1 MSIKIKKTRCPKG
14 TRRNNKTG
22 ECEEIK
28 HNQEALSIK
37 EISQI
42 KSVSYKQPN
51 NTPITSFDNLSKNPP
66 KYVEYNPC
74 NEEVKLREERKR
86 LNNDLKKAH
95 SDCEITKYK
104 IIYKYFNED
113 ERHSKYKDLLNALM
127 HYYKDEKSK
136 DINFILPFQK
146 FIDMFEMDTM
156 KLKNFKKQHVF
167 EALCKILLMYDY
179 DQGELGR
186 NKEFYGSLESF
197 IKNPAN
203 QSNIKDRNEIIN
215 EHINVSSEGGVVDIF
230 FKTNT
235 TSDDKQHCEWAC
247 DCIDT
252 KTSKDYMTS
261 GQEYILI
268 QNKYYSKEKSDI
280 KNYDVTKI
288 YAKAQSLYNA
298 RENITP
304 RIVLMVN
311 NSQALSDKLVR
322 SRDASK
328 SLIAN
333 IYGVYEIDKWFNLL
347 LYDLYNS
354 RDINDFLEKKGSKD
368 KTRPEL
374 SSRFHQMYFT
384 DATLEYYKEG
394 YKKFIWGAVPRS
406 GKSYMIGDLI
416 SKRRNTNNDVILIL
430 GAKTETESQFV
441 KMFCEYSDYADYGI
455 IKASKDK
462 AEPIKNCPNLDHI
475 KSKNIYL
482 FSQEWF
488 KDKIEIENLKAI
500 FTKKGFESL
509 FTRGNQVDIYF
520 DEIHKGG
527 STDKSEN
534 ILNAIH
540 NSGVKIDIFIM
551 VTATFAKPNIKYKTN
566 FIDTK
571 EPKILEWSYE
581 DQQVM
586 KNIKNETKMDMM
598 INSRV
603 GIEREIIK
611 KIFEKYNFIYGVEF
625 LDIISKQYARHPELV
640 LVQPYD
646 KIKGVENFEM
656 NQVFASNLN
665 CEACAENQTIENLRN
680 PNRIFFDYGRVQK
693 LIQLIVG
700 NLHPVNSIYGYLKT
714 IGAPD
719 YSNLHSELWFLPD
732 DNLYV
737 NPDMCRNTCKKTAS
751 EKTHDENNSDN
762 RSLPN
767 IEPVTRGLAFALM
780 DTPFFRDHYNV
791 LIVHN
796 ANVSFKDDSGRKI
809 SYTDIFKDTGIDTT
823 SGNKE
828 SLSTKIKDYE
838 SKSYKEGKNVIIL
851 TGAKLRLGISLPCVD
866 IGFNFD
872 SIQSVDLNYQ
882 TMFRVLTERYN
893 KPKTHGYYVDFNK
906 DRFIKFLYEYSNTY
920 SSAKNITSIKE
931 NLTYLQGLLLL
942 FNMNGIGLGKLDEK
956 QELKLYNILINELKL
971 NEDGYK
977 KYYSKF
983 DNVINLFKKSLINI
997 STIDLHEIKEL
1008 VSTHKLNVSK
1018 KTEHIL
1024 KKGKK
1029 SERPVH
1035 VVGEEDEIDED
1046 DVDEDIVDD
1055 ITNDDD
1061 DLSNSALINII
1072 SDILPRIIALLAL
1085 FSNKDNYDC
1094 EKLEDCLNNSIRNI
1108 REFTTCSCENISDSD
1123 ALSCYFNSP
1132 FYTKKLL
1139 LLLQSI
1145 QKLLRNPNYTFL
1157 HDSIN
1162 FIFNNI
1168 KDMGKENKSLI
1179 TSMTPEEIQNT
1190 IEKYLPVRDDKKHK
1204 NGEVF
1209 TPVSLIKEM
1218 LDKLPSNVWTNP
1230 NLKWLDPAN
1239 GIGNFPMVVYQKL
1252 LEKLPDK
1259 YSGENGS
1266 YSNEK
1271 EKKMHIIK
1279 NMLYMVELDSSNI
1292 KISRRIFGKDAN
1304 ISCANFLEQE
1314 AKWKRDFNGV
1324 DKFDIIIGNPPFQ
1337 NERVGDTPQGGNDL
1351 YPIFFVKS
1359 FNLLNNDGYLSFIN
1373 PAKWRAPDKKGDLK
1387 NMWDLFVSNNP
1398 IFLRI
1403 YGGKETLDLFN
1414 GAAATRIDYY
1424 VLQKNTKNKGLTI
1437 VDEKNQESMVDLTKW
1452 NFLPNYNYENIKRI
1466 LTTEDNGVK
1475 VIYSSSQYDKRKP
1488 YMQDKPPNAK
1498 YPYPVRHSY
1507 TMKDGPIIYSSKT
1520 KEPTGNSFVQMFGV
1534 PKVILGKGGHPYPYN
1549 DYKGEY
1555 GMSNYS
1561 FAIPIKSKK
1570 EGDDIIKAINTDEFN
1585 NIIEATK
1592 WNSGFTDH
1600 NMFKYFRPDFYK
1612 HFSNKDKAG
1621 TKIKQFLTRKHRERK
1636 LKTNGTK
1643 SVSKGGKRRTKKME
1657 HNKKTRRMKF

>member
-1 MSIKIKKTRCPKG
+1 MSSIKIKKTRCPKG

-22 ECEEIK
+22 ECEEILRK
-28 HNQEALSIK
+28 QSVLPIEV
-37 EISQI
+37 SQI
-42 KSVSYKQPN
+42 KSLSYTEPDK
-51 NTPITSFDNLSKNPP
+51 TPIISSDHIPKKSTSHI
-66 KYVEYNPC
+66 EYNPC
-74 NEEVKLREERKR
+74 HEEVKLREERKR
-86 LNNDLKKAH
+86 LNNYLKKVH

-104 IIYKYFNED
+104 IIYKYFNPD

-127 HYYKDEKSK
+127 HYYKDEKNK

-167 EALCKILLMYDY
+167 EGLCKILLMYDY

-197 IKNPAN
+197 IKNPVN
-203 QSNIKDRNEIIN
+203 PSNIKDRNEIIN

-235 TSDDKQHCEWAC
+235 ATDDKQSCDWAC
-247 DCIDT
+247 DCVVT
-252 KTSKDYMTS
+252 NTTKDYISS

-311 NSQALSDKLVR
+311 NSQSLSDKLMR

-328 SLIAN
+328 GLIAN
-333 IYGVYEIDKWFNLL
+333 IYGVYEIEKWFNFL

-354 RDINDFLEKKGSKD
+354 RDIDDFLEKKGSKD
-368 KTRPEL
+368 KIRPEL

-462 AEPIKNCPNLDHI
+462 AEPIKNCPNLNHI
-475 KSKNIYL
+475 AGKNIYL

-488 KDKIEIENLKAI
+488 KDKIEIENLKAV
-500 FTKKGFESL
+500 FTKKGFDSL
-509 FTRGNQVDIYF
+509 FRRGNQVDIYF

-527 STDKSEN
+527 STNKAEN
-534 ILNAIH
+534 ILNAIN
-540 NSGVKIDIFIM
+540 NSGVKIDIFVM
-551 VTATFAKPNIKYKTN
+551 VTATFAKPNIKYKAN

-586 KNIKNETKMDMM
+586 KNIKNETKMEMM
-598 INSRV
+598 INSRTGV
-603 GIEREIIK
+603 EREIIK
-611 KIFEKYNFIYGVEF
+611 KIFEKYKFIYGPEF
-625 LDIISKQYARHPELV
+625 LDVISKQYARHPELV

-665 CEACAENQTIENLRN
+665 CEACAETQTIEHLRN

-693 LIQLIVG
+693 LIQLIAG

-714 IGAPD
+714 LGAPD

-737 NPDMCRNTCKKTAS
+737 NPDMCRTTCKKTAS
-751 EKTHDENNSDN
+751 EKNYDENKSDN
-762 RSLPN
+762 PSLPN

-780 DTPFFRDHYNV
+780 NTPFFRDYYNI

-796 ANVSFKDDSGRKI
+796 TNVKFKDESGRKI
-809 SYTDIFKDTGIDTT
+809 SYADIFKDTGIDTT

-828 SLSTKIKDYE
+828 SLSSKIKDYE

-920 SSAKNITSIKE
+920 SSAKNISSIKE
-931 NLTYLQGLLLL
+931 NLSYLQGLLLL
-942 FNMNGIGLGKLDEK
+942 FNMNGIGLGRLDEK
-956 QELKLYNILINELKL
+956 QELKLYTSLINELKL

-977 KYYSKF
+977 KYYSNF
-983 DNVINLFKKSLINI
+983 DNITNLFKKSLINI
-997 STIDLHEIKEL
+997 STADLREIKDL
-1008 VSTHKLNVSK
+1008 VISTNKPNVSIK
-1018 KTEHIL
+1018 IKHTL
-1024 KKGKK
+1024 KEGKK
-1029 SERPVH
+1029 SERPVQ
-1035 VVGEEDEIDED
+1035 VVGEDDDDIVAGDDDDED
-1046 DVDEDIVDD
+1046 D
-1055 ITNDDD
+1055 DDD
-1061 DLSNSALINII
+1061 DVADDDGISNSALINII

-1085 FSNKDNYDC
+1085 FSNKDDYNC
-1094 EKLEDCLNNSIRNI
+1094 EKLDDCLNNSMRNI
-1108 REFTTCSCENISDSD
+1108 GEFTTCSCENISESD
-1123 ALSCYFNSP
+1123 PLVCYFNSP

-1145 QKLLRNPNYTFL
+1145 QKLLRNPNYVFL

-1168 KDMGKENKSLI
+1168 RDMGKENKSLI

-1190 IEKYLPVRDDKKHK
+1190 IEKYLPVRDDKKNK

-1209 TPVSLIKEM
+1209 TPIKLIEEM
-1218 LDKLPSNVWTNP
+1218 LDKLPDNVWKNP
-1230 NLKWLDPAN
+1230 DLKWLDPAN
-1239 GIGNFPMVVYQKL
+1239 GIGNFPMVVFQKL

-1259 YSGENGS
+1259 YSGANGS
-1266 YSNEK
+1266 YSSEDG
-1271 EKKMHIIK
+1271 KKKHIIE
-1279 NMLYMVELDSSNI
+1279 NMLYMVELDPANV
-1292 KISRRIFGKDAN
+1292 KISRRIFGKNAN
-1304 ISCANFLEQE
+1304 ISCGSFLED
-1314 AKWKRDFNGV
+1314 KWIKDFN
-1324 DKFDIIIGNPPFQ
+1324 DINQFDIIMGNPPFQ
-1337 NERVGDTPQGGNDL
+1337 KEQEGKREGGYGGRTLWDKFIKISLGLLIPNGYLCFITPPAWRKPENELYNVMTKENQLLYLHIFGERQGRQLFDVSQRVDL
-1351 YPIFFVKS
+1351 YI
-1359 FNLLNNDGYLSFIN
+1359 IE
-1373 PAKWRAPDKKGDLK
+1373 KKPKHK
-1387 NMWDLFVSNNP
+1387 NTEIIDELDNK
-1398 IFLRI
+1398 L
-1403 YGGKETLDLFN
+1403 ELDL
-1414 GAAATRIDYY
+1414 
-1424 VLQKNTKNKGLTI
+1424 
-1437 VDEKNQESMVDLTKW
+1437 SHW
-1452 NFLPNYNYENIKRI
+1452 SFLPNYAYNSIKRMM
-1466 LTTEDNGVK
+1466 TDQENGIDVN
-1475 VIYSSSQYDKRKP
+1475 YSSAIYETRKS
-1488 YMQDKPPNAK
+1488 YVNQTKTEKYK
-1498 YPYPVRHSY
+1498 YPIVHSINQTGLVFWYTDDKTKRDDKTNKAHFGVSKVLLNFNRHQYPV
-1507 TMKDGPIIYSSKT
+1507 
-1520 KEPTGNSFVQMFGV
+1520 
-1534 PKVILGKGGHPYPYN
+1534 N
-1549 DYKGEY
+1549 DYEGKY
-1555 GMSNYS
+1555 GMSQIT
-1561 FAIPIKSKK
+1561 FGIPITSKK
-1570 EGDDIIKAINTDEFN
+1570 QGDDIVKAINTDEFKE
-1585 NIIEATK
+1585 IIKATK
-1592 WNSGFTDH
+1592 WGAFQTDWR
-1600 NMFKYFRPDFYK
+1600 MFKYFKPDFYK
-1612 HFSNKDKAG
+1612 YFSNKEKAK
-1621 TKIKQFLTRKHRERK
+1621 TKINNFVTKKLREKK
-1636 LKTNGTK
+1636 LKTNRTR
-1643 SVSKGGKRRTKKME
+1643 SVSKGGKRRTKKIS
-1657 HNKKTRRMKF
+1657 HNKKTRRR

>member
-1 MSIKIKKTRCPKG
+1 MSSIKIKKPRCPKG

-37 EISQI
+37 DISQI

-51 NTPITSFDNLSKNPP
+51 NTPITSSDNFSRKSP

-86 LNNDLKKAH
+86 LNNDLKKVH

-127 HYYKDEKSK
+127 HYYKDEKIK

-186 NKEFYGSLESF
+186 NKQFYRSLESF
-197 IKNPAN
+197 IKNPASP
-203 QSNIKDRNEIIN
+203 SNIQDRNDIIN

-235 TSDDKQHCEWAC
+235 TSDDKKKCKWAC
-247 DCIDT
+247 DCVDK
-252 KTSKDYMTS
+252 KTSQDYIS
-261 GQEYILI
+261 GGQEYILI

-304 RIVLMVN
+304 KIVLMVN
-311 NSQALSDKLVR
+311 NSQALNDKLVR

-328 SLIAN
+328 GLIAN

-347 LYDLYNS
+347 LNDLYNS
-354 RDINDFLEKKGSKD
+354 IDINDFLEKRGSKD
-368 KTRPEL
+368 KIRPEL
-374 SSRFHQMYFT
+374 SPRFHQMYFT
-384 DATLEYYKEG
+384 DATLEYYKQG

-430 GAKTETESQFV
+430 GAKTETESQFI
-441 KMFCEYSDYADYGI
+441 KDMFCKYSDFADYGI
-455 IKASKDK
+455 IKASKDN
-462 AEPIKNCPNLDHI
+462 AISIENCPNLNHK

-488 KDKIEIENLKAI
+488 KDKIQIENLKAV

-598 INSRV
+598 INSRS

-611 KIFEKYNFIYGVEF
+611 KIFEKYKFIYGPEF
-625 LDIISKQYARHPELV
+625 LDVISKQYARHPELV

-693 LIQLIVG
+693 LIQLIAG

-751 EKTHDENNSDN
+751 EKTHDENNSDKTG
-762 RSLPN
+762 LPN

-780 DTPFFRDHYNV
+780 STPFFREHYNV

-796 ANVSFKDDSGRKI
+796 ANVSFKDQSKRKI
-809 SYTDIFKDTGIDTT
+809 SYADIFKDTGIDTT
-823 SGNKE
+823 SGDKK
-828 SLSTKIKDYE
+828 SLSTNIKDYE
-838 SKSYKEGKNVIIL
+838 TKSYKEGKNVIIL

-920 SSAKNITSIKE
+920 SSAKNISSIKE
-931 NLTYLQGLLLL
+931 NLIYLQGLLLL
-942 FNMNGIGLGKLDEK
+942 FNINGLGFIKLNEK
-956 QELKLYNILINELKL
+956 QELTFYSSLINELKL

-977 KYYSKF
+977 NYYSKF
-983 DNVINLFKKSLINI
+983 DNITNLFKKSLINI
-997 STIDLHEIKEL
+997 TTSDLHEIKRL
-1008 VSTHKLNVSK
+1008 IMTTYKPNAPAK
-1018 KTEHIL
+1018 INITL

-1029 SERPVH
+1029 SERQVH
-1035 VVGEEDEIDED
+1035 DGEEDEGEDED
-1046 DVDEDIVDD
+1046 KGEGEGDGEGE
-1055 ITNDDD
+1055 DDD
-1061 DLSNSALINII
+1061 GSISDSALIKVI

-1094 EKLEDCLNNSIRNI
+1094 ENVEDCLNNSTRNI
-1108 REFTTCSCENISDSD
+1108 REFATCSCEQINESDPL
-1123 ALSCYFNSP
+1123 ACYLNSP
-1132 FYTKKLL
+1132 FYTKNLL
-1139 LLLQSI
+1139 LLLQTI
-1145 QKLLRNPNYTFL
+1145 QKLLRNQNYTFL
-1157 HDSIN
+1157 RDSIN

-1168 KDMGKENKSLI
+1168 KDMGKENESLI
-1179 TSMTPEEIQNT
+1179 KSMTPEDIQKK
-1190 IEKYLPVRDDKKHK
+1190 IEQYLPVRNEKKDK

-1209 TPVSLIKEM
+1209 TPIELIKEM
-1218 LDKLPSNVWTNP
+1218 LDNLPANVWTNP

-1239 GIGNFPMVVYQKL
+1239 GIGNFPMVAYQKL
-1252 LEKLPDK
+1252 LEKLPDR
-1259 YSGENGS
+1259 YSGANGS
-1266 YSNEK
+1266 YSNEAG
-1271 EKKMHIIK
+1271 KKKHIIEK
-1279 NMLYMVELDSSNI
+1279 MLYMIELDPANV
-1292 KISRRIFGKDAN
+1292 KISRRIFGKNAN
-1304 ISCANFLEQE
+1304 ISCGSFLED
-1314 AKWKRDFNGV
+1314 KWKRNFNGI
-1324 DKFDIIIGNPPFQ
+1324 DKFDIIIGNPPYNKDGTGKGGGVLWKDFVEVSFKMLNDDGFLVFIHPTGWRKPIGERASAGDVW
-1337 NERVGDTPQGGNDL
+1337 NEFKKYNLVFLKISDTKIPNF
-1351 YPIFFVKS
+1351 PNV
-1359 FNLLNNDGYLSFIN
+1359 
-1373 PAKWRAPDKKGDLK
+1373 
-1387 NMWDLFVSNNP
+1387 
-1398 IFLRI
+1398 
-1403 YGGKETLDLFN
+1403 
-1414 GAAATRIDYY
+1414 DYY
-1424 VLQKNTKNKGLTI
+1424 VVQ
-1437 VDEKNQESMVDLTKW
+1437 
-1452 NFLPNYNYENIKRI
+1452 
-1466 LTTEDNGVK
+1466 
-1475 VIYSSSQYDKRKP
+1475 
-1488 YMQDKPPNAK
+1488 
-1498 YPYPVRHSY
+1498 
-1507 TMKDGPIIYSSKT
+1507 KT
-1520 KEPTGNSFVQMFGV
+1520 KKQTSTHIINKFEDHVFDGKINLNKYEFIPHLINNEVFSILNKIMNRRGDKFNVVYDQSFKPTKEDMQTKGTAHTYYYDPNSKNYLLVHKEYPNGSIPEYIKKKKIVMTYSN
-1534 PKVILGKGGHPYPYN
+1534 GKQ
-1549 DYKGEY
+1549 K
-1555 GMSNYS
+1555 
-1561 FAIPIKSKK
+1561 
-1570 EGDDIIKAINTDEFN
+1570 
-1585 NIIEATK
+1585 
-1592 WNSGFTDH
+1592 
-1600 NMFKYFRPDFYK
+1600 
-1612 HFSNKDKAG
+1612 
-1621 TKIKQFLTRKHRERK
+1621 
-1636 LKTNGTK
+1636 
-1643 SVSKGGKRRTKKME
+1643 
-1657 HNKKTRRMKF
+1657 

>member
-1 MSIKIKKTRCPKG
+1 MSTKKSRCPKG

-22 ECEEIK
+22 ECEEILRK
-28 HNQEALSIK
+28 QSVLPIEVSPIK
-37 EISQI
+37 ND
-42 KSVSYKQPN
+42 SYKELDK
-51 NTPITSFDNLSKNPP
+51 TPIISSNHLP
-66 KYVEYNPC
+66 KKSSTFVESNPC
-74 NEEVKLREERKR
+74 HEEVKLREERKI
-86 LNNDLKKAH
+86 LNNNLKKVH

-127 HYYKDEKSK
+127 HYYKDEKNK

-179 DQGELGR
+179 DEGELGR

-203 QSNIKDRNEIIN
+203 LSNIKDRNEIIN

-235 TSDDKQHCEWAC
+235 TSDDKQSCDWAC
-247 DCIDT
+247 DCVDT
-252 KTSKDYMTS
+252 KTTKDYISS

-304 RIVLMVN
+304 KIVLMVN
-311 NSQALSDKLVR
+311 NSQSLSDKLMR

-328 SLIAN
+328 GLIAN
-333 IYGVYEIDKWFNLL
+333 IYGVYEIEKWFNIL

-354 RDINDFLEKKGSKD
+354 IDINDFLEKRGSKD
-368 KTRPEL
+368 KIRPEL

-455 IKASKDK
+455 IKASKEK
-462 AEPIKNCPNLDHI
+462 AEPIKNCPNLDNI
-475 KSKNIYL
+475 KGKNIYL

-488 KDKIEIENLKAI
+488 KDKIEIENLKAV
-500 FTKKGFESL
+500 FTKKGFDSL
-509 FTRGNQVDIYF
+509 FRRGNQVDIYF

-527 STDKSEN
+527 STDKAEN
-534 ILNAIH
+534 VLNAIN
-540 NSGVKIDIFIM
+540 NSGVKIDIFVM
-551 VTATFAKPNIKYKTN
+551 VTATFAKPNIKYKVN

-586 KNIKNETKMDMM
+586 KNIKNETKMEMM
-598 INSRV
+598 INSRT

-611 KIFEKYNFIYGVEF
+611 KIFEKYNFIYGSEF
-625 LDIISKQYARHPELV
+625 LDVISKQYARHPELV

-646 KIKGVENFEM
+646 KIKGVENFDM
-656 NQVFASNLN
+656 GIVFASNLN
-665 CEACAENQTIENLRN
+665 CEACAEIQTIEDLRN
-680 PNRIFFDYGRVQK
+680 PHRIFFDYGRVQK
-693 LIQLIVG
+693 LIQLIAG

-714 IGAPD
+714 LDAPD

-732 DNLYV
+732 DKLYV
-737 NPDMCRNTCKKTAS
+737 TPDKCRSTCKQTTS
-751 EKTHDENNSDN
+751 EKNYDENNSD
-762 RSLPN
+762 RPSLPN

-780 DTPFFRDHYNV
+780 NTPFFRDHYNV

-796 ANVSFKDDSGRKI
+796 TNVKFKDQSGRKI
-809 SYTDIFKDTGIDTT
+809 SYVDIFKDTGIDTT

-920 SSAKNITSIKE
+920 SSAKNISSIKE
-931 NLTYLQGLLLL
+931 NLSSLQGLLLL

-956 QELKLYNILINELKL
+956 QELKLYTSLINELKL
-971 NEDGYK
+971 NEVEYK
-977 KYYSKF
+977 KYYSNF
-983 DNVINLFKKSLINI
+983 DNITILFKKSLINI
-997 STIDLHEIKEL
+997 TTSDLHEIKRL
-1008 VSTHKLNVSK
+1008 IMSTHNPSASK
-1018 KTEHIL
+1018 KIKHTL
-1024 KKGKK
+1024 KEGKK
-1029 SERPVH
+1029 SKRPVQILDEE
-1035 VVGEEDEIDED
+1035 GEADNDDEEELVDD
-1046 DVDEDIVDD
+1046 DVD
-1055 ITNDDD
+1055 DDD
-1061 DLSNSALINII
+1061 DDENISDSALINII
-1072 SDILPRIIALLAL
+1072 SDILPRIIALLGL

-1094 EKLEDCLNNSIRNI
+1094 ENLADCLNNSMRNL
-1108 REFTTCSCENISDSD
+1108 REFARCSCEQINESDPL
-1123 ALSCYFNSP
+1123 ACYLNSP
-1132 FYTKKLL
+1132 FYTKNLL
-1139 LLLQSI
+1139 LLLQTI
-1145 QKLLRNPNYTFL
+1145 QKLLHNSNYTLL

-1179 TSMTPEEIQNT
+1179 TSMTPEDIQKK
-1190 IEKYLPVRDDKKHK
+1190 IEQYLPVRDDKKNK

-1209 TPVSLIKEM
+1209 TPIDLIKEM
-1218 LDKLPSNVWTNP
+1218 LDKLPDNVWTNP
-1230 NLKWLDPAN
+1230 DLKWLDPAN
-1239 GIGNFPMVVYQKL
+1239 GIGNFPMVVFQKL
-1252 LEKLPDK
+1252 LEKLPDR
-1259 YSGENGS
+1259 YSGANGS
-1266 YSNEK
+1266 YSNEAG
-1271 EKKMHIIK
+1271 KKKHIIEK
-1279 NMLYMVELDSSNI
+1279 MLYMVEIDPANV
-1292 KISRRIFGKDAN
+1292 KISRRIFGKNAN

-1314 AKWKRDFNGV
+1314 AKWKRDFNNV
-1324 DKFDIIIGNPPFQ
+1324 DKFDVIIGNPPF
-1337 NERVGDTPQGGNDL
+1337 NVEVGEKRFGSGRTLWDK
-1351 YPIFFVKS
+1351 FVINS
-1359 FNLLNNDGYLSFIN
+1359 FNFLNKNGYLCFIHPQN
-1373 PAKWRAPDKKGDLK
+1373 WRGLGLLH
-1387 NMWDLFVSNNP
+1387 NIWDLLTTKHIIYLHIYDEKSGKKYFNVSQSFD
-1398 IFLRI
+1398 I
-1403 YGGKETLDLFN
+1403 
-1414 GAAATRIDYY
+1414 Y
-1424 VLQKNTKNKGLTI
+1424 VLQNKENEHHKTKIIDEHNKEYNI
-1437 VDEKNQESMVDLTKW
+1437 DLLKIP
-1452 NFLPNYNYENIKRI
+1452 FLPNSNINEI
-1466 LTTEDNGVK
+1466 LHLLTTKDNG
-1475 VIYSSSQYDKRKP
+1475 IDINYGTQYHTTKP
-1488 YMQDKPPNAK
+1488 YVQPNKSQEYK
-1498 YPYPVRHSY
+1498 YPVANNINSDGIQFLY
-1507 TMKDGPIIYSSKT
+1507 TNDKT
-1520 KEPTGNSFVQMFGV
+1520 KNFFGM
-1534 PKVILGKGGHPYPYN
+1534 PKVIVSVGRYPYPYN
-1549 DYKGEY
+1549 DFDGKY
-1555 GMSNYS
+1555 GISQGG
-1561 FAIPIKSKK
+1561 FGIPITSKK
-1570 EGDDIIKAINTDEFN
+1570 QGDDIIKAINSDKFQD
-1585 NIIEATK
+1585 ILKSTK
-1592 WNSGFTDH
+1592 WGAFQIDYR
-1600 NMFKYFRPDFYK
+1600 MFKYFKPDFYK
-1612 HFSNKDKAG
+1612 HFLNKEKAELRIN
-1621 TKIKQFLTRKHRERK
+1621 KFVSRKLREKK
-1636 LKTNGTK
+1636 LKTNTTK
-1643 SVSKGGKRRTKKME
+1643 SVSKGGKRRTKKIV
-1657 HNKKTRRMKF
+1657 HNKKTRKARF